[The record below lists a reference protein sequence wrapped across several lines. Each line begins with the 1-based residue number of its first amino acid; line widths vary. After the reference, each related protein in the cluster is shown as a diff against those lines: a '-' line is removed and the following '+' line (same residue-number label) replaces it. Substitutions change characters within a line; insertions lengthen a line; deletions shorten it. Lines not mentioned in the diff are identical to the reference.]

1 MCRILDGKTEQ
12 MNFIESIKITDG
24 VPQNLELHAGR
35 ASRTIYDHFGIRG
48 GLPLHEILHEARR
61 HPQGL
66 YKMRILYSKEIIS
79 INCEEYRPR
88 NVRSLKLVEGGNI
101 EYSYKY
107 EERSSLN
114 RLLEQKGEGDDIL
127 IVKNGLITDTS
138 YSNIV
143 FGMGGKLFTPSSFL
157 LNGVKREF
165 LLKSGII
172 TQTEISPS
180 DIASCDSIFMI
191 NSMLDMHPV
200 ERILF

>member
-1 MCRILDGKTEQ
+1 MSWTREDKIEQ
-12 MNFIESIKITDG
+12 MNFIESIKVVDG
-24 VPQNLELHAGR
+24 VPQNLELHVGR

-48 GLPLHEILHEARR
+48 GLPLQEILHEARR

-79 INCEEYRPR
+79 INCEEYQPR
-88 NVRSLKLVEGGNI
+88 NVRSLKLVDGGNI

-107 EERSSLN
+107 EDRSSLN
-114 RLLEQKGEGDDIL
+114 RLLELKGECDDVL
-127 IVKNGLITDTS
+127 IVKDGFVTDTS

-143 FGMGGKLFTPSSFL
+143 FGKGGKLFTPLAFL

-172 TQTEISPS
+172 TQTEVRPS
-180 DIASCDSIFMI
+180 DISSFDSIFMI

-200 ERILF
+200 ERIVF

>member
-1 MCRILDGKTEQ
+1 MSWTREDKIEQ
-12 MNFIESIKITDG
+12 MNFIESIKVVDG

-48 GLPLHEILHEARR
+48 GLPLQEIQHEARR

-79 INCEEYRPR
+79 INCEEYQPR
-88 NVRSLKLVEGGNI
+88 NVRSLKLVDGGNI

-107 EERSSLN
+107 EDRSSLN
-114 RLLEQKGEGDDIL
+114 RLLELKGECDDIL
-127 IVKNGLITDTS
+127 IVKDGFVTDTS

-143 FGMGGKLFTPSSFL
+143 FGKGGKLFTPKAFL

-172 TQTEISPS
+172 TQTEVRPS
-180 DIASCDSIFMI
+180 DIASFDSIFMI
-191 NSMLDMHPV
+191 NSMLNMHPA
-200 ERILF
+200 ERIVF

>member
-1 MCRILDGKTEQ
+1 
-12 MNFIESIKITDG
+12 MNFIESIKVVDG

-48 GLPLHEILHEARR
+48 GLPLHEILHEARL

-79 INCEEYRPR
+79 INCEEYQPR
-88 NVRSLKLVEGGNI
+88 NVRSLKLVDGGNI

-107 EERSSLN
+107 EDRTSLN
-114 RLLEQKGEGDDIL
+114 RLLEQKGECDDIL

-157 LNGVKREF
+157 LNGVKREI

-191 NSMLDMHPV
+191 NSMLEMNPV

>member
-1 MCRILDGKTEQ
+1 MSWTREDKIEQ
-12 MNFIESIKITDG
+12 MNFIESIKVVDG

-48 GLPLHEILHEARR
+48 GLPLQEIQHEARR

-79 INCEEYRPR
+79 INCEEYQPR

-107 EERSSLN
+107 EDRSSLN
-114 RLLEQKGEGDDIL
+114 RLLELKGECDDIL
-127 IVKNGLITDTS
+127 IVKDGFVTDTS

-143 FGMGGKLFTPSSFL
+143 FGKGGKLFTPKAFL

-172 TQTEISPS
+172 TQTEVRPS
-180 DIASCDSIFMI
+180 DIASFDSIFMI
-191 NSMLDMHPV
+191 NSMLDMHPA
-200 ERILF
+200 ERIVF